1 VKNEI
6 MTIVRFIRS
15 SEESTFM
22 DMSTDNLDIMEF
34 FVSMLIV
41 GIGVA
46 LLATGIFTSYFGAGK
61 SQKIGFAL
69 LFLGAIT
76 LALVIDMAFGTIG
89 IMPEQFER
97 TTFEDALI
105 SGVSALSGMIIGMFM
120 ILFVLM
126 KVDTVDDL
134 EDLDLEDLEDLDLDE
149 ELKKLEEELNQADNN
164 EEDNSEEDK

>member
-1 VKNEI
+1 
-6 MTIVRFIRS
+6 
-15 SEESTFM
+15 M
-22 DMSTDNLDIMEF
+22 DMTSNYDVMEF

-46 LLATGIFTSYFGAGK
+46 LLATGMFTSYFGAGK

-69 LFLGAIT
+69 LFLGAISLT
-76 LALVIDMAFGTIG
+76 LVIDMALGNIG
-89 IMPEQFER
+89 IMPDQFNDSK
-97 TTFEDALI
+97 FMDGLV
-105 SGVSALSGMIIGMFM
+105 SGVAALGGLILGMFV

-149 ELKKLEEELNQADNN
+149 ELKKLEEELIQADN
-164 EEDNSEEDK
+164 DYDTSEEKE

>member
-1 VKNEI
+1 
-6 MTIVRFIRS
+6 
-15 SEESTFM
+15 M
-22 DMSTDNLDIMEF
+22 DMTSTYDVMEF

-46 LLATGIFTSYFGAGK
+46 LLATGMFTSYFGAGK

-69 LFLGAIT
+69 LFLGAISLT
-76 LALVIDMAFGTIG
+76 LVIDMALGNIG
-89 IMPEQFER
+89 IMPNQFNDSK
-97 TTFEDALI
+97 FMDGLV
-105 SGVSALSGMIIGMFM
+105 SGVASLGGVILGMFV

-149 ELKKLEEELNQADNN
+149 ELKKLEEELNQADN
-164 EEDNSEEDK
+164 DNDTSEEKE

>member
-1 VKNEI
+1 MYSV
-6 MTIVRFIRS
+6 
-15 SEESTFM
+15 ESPNM
-22 DMSTDNLDIMEF
+22 DMGSNFDIMEF

-46 LLATGIFTSYFGAGK
+46 LLATGMFTSYFGAGK

-76 LALVIDMAFGTIG
+76 LVLVIDMAFGIIG
-89 IMPEQFER
+89 VMPDQFVKSD
-97 TTFEDALI
+97 FEDALI
-105 SGVSALSGMIIGMFM
+105 SGVSALSGMIIGMFV

-149 ELKKLEEELNQADNN
+149 ELKKLEEELNQADND
-164 EEDNSEEDK
+164 EEEGNSEEEK

>member
-1 VKNEI
+1 
-6 MTIVRFIRS
+6 
-15 SEESTFM
+15 M
-22 DMSTDNLDIMEF
+22 DMSTDNLDIMQF

-69 LFLGAIT
+69 LFLGTIT
-76 LALVIDMAFGTIG
+76 LVLVIDMAFGTIG
-89 IMPEQFER
+89 VMPDQFAE
-97 TTFEDALI
+97 TNDDDDPLFTDALV
-105 SGVSALSGMIIGMFM
+105 SGVSALAGMIIGMFT

-149 ELKKLEEELNQADNN
+149 ELKKLEEELNQADS
-164 EEDNSEEDK
+164 SEVKE

>member
-1 VKNEI
+1 
-6 MTIVRFIRS
+6 
-15 SEESTFM
+15 M
-22 DMSTDNLDIMEF
+22 DMSTDNLDIMQF

-46 LLATGIFTSYFGAGK
+46 LLATGMFTAYFGAGK

-89 IMPEQFER
+89 VMPDQFAK
-97 TTFEDALI
+97 TNDDDDLLFTDALV
-105 SGVSALSGMIIGMFM
+105 SGVSALSGMVIGMFV

-134 EDLDLEDLEDLDLDE
+134 EDLNLEDLEDLDLDE
-149 ELKKLEEELNQADNN
+149 ELKKLEEELNQADDND
-164 EEDNSEEDK
+164 EEDGNSEEEK